1 MRTAG
6 TSPYPRD
13 ITRLKGLNSV
23 LVLVGITAV
32 GALAAGL
39 AGGGPGLILELSL
52 LVGTVAAALAIE
64 ARLSWLVIP
73 APPLVY
79 VVMAPAAGLIGKAGA
94 AKSATALSVNVGT
107 WIGHGFI
114 AMMVSTLLAIA
125 IAAVR
130 ITMLRRAD
138 DLY

>member
-6 TSPYPRD
+6 TSPYLRD

-32 GALAAGL
+32 GALVAGL
-39 AGGGPGLILELSL
+39 AGGGPGLVLELSL
-52 LVGTVAAALAIE
+52 LVGTVAAALTIE

-107 WIGHGFI
+107 WIGQGFF
-114 AMMVSTLLAIA
+114 AMLASTLLAIV

-130 ITMLRRAD
+130 ITMARRAD
-138 DLY
+138 DPY